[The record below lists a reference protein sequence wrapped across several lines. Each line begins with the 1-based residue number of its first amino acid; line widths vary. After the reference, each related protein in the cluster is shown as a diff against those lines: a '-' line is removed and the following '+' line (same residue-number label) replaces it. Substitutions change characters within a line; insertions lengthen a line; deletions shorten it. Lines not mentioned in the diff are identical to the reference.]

1 MSALAPP
8 PLRVAFDSRA
18 AGEPGGVGRYTGCLL
33 EALKTLPAGGPDVVE
48 SHRPRRVDVFHS
60 PSMEGALLR
69 SPCPMVV
76 TLHDLVPLKRP
87 GEYLRTGLRFRL
99 RYLAIQRADV
109 VIVPTAAVAR
119 DAIEHLGLEPGRVA
133 VIGEAAAPTM
143 YPRSVPQ
150 VEKVRYR
157 FGLPERYLLWVG
169 SMHHPQPRKRV
180 AELAS
185 TNRNLPLV
193 LAGPTR
199 QWARELPDVLLTGR
213 VSDEDLASIYSGAHA
228 LVVPS
233 DDEGFG
239 LPPVESLACGTPVV
253 ACDVPA
259 MREVLG
265 DRATFVEQGDYE
277 GLMQAAEDSV
287 GPAPAP
293 PRWSWDDAAR
303 ATWRVYESVVAKK
316 SPTSGSL
323 APMPK
328 TVRMHPTTQT

>member
-1 MSALAPP
+1 M
-8 PLRVAFDSRA
+8 RVAFDGRA
-18 AGEPGGVGRYTGCLL
+18 AGEPGGVGRYSGCLL
-33 EALKTLPAGGPDVVE
+33 NALKSLPTREAEVVE
-48 SHRPRRVDVFHS
+48 SHRPRRTDVFHS
-60 PSMEGALLR
+60 PWMEGALLR

-99 RYLAIQRADV
+99 RYLAVQRADV

-119 DAIEHLGLEPGRVA
+119 DAIEHLGLEPERVA
-133 VIGEAAAPTM
+133 VIGEAAAPSM

-150 VEKVRYR
+150 VEKVRRR

-169 SMHHPQPRKRV
+169 CMQHPQPRKRV

-185 TNRNLPLV
+185 TSHNLPLV

-199 QWARELPDVLLTGR
+199 QWARELPDVLLTGK
-213 VSDEDLASIYSGAHA
+213 VSDEELASIYSGAHA

-277 GLMQAAEDSV
+277 GLMQAAEDSA
-287 GPAPAP
+287 GPVPAP
-293 PRWSWDDAAR
+293 PKWSWHDAAR
-303 ATWRVYESVVAKK
+303 ATWRVYESVVAQG
-316 SPTSGSL
+316 SPRSRSL

-328 TVRMHPTTQT
+328 TVRLNLTD